1 MLELFQQWG
10 MPQSIRTDN
19 GEPFGVPTRD
29 VIPILSLWLLAWG
42 IKPILN
48 RPRRPQDNATVECN
62 QGTTSRWAEV
72 DNCPNVEILQTRLD
86 EVAVFQ
92 RNAYPVRRLKN
103 KTRTEVFKD
112 LQTISRPFDQ
122 ATFDEQHAYQFL
134 AKAVMPRKVSSS
146 GATSIYNKPFQ
157 VGLPF
162 KGNIVFVK
170 FDPNA
175 VGWSILDR
183 NQNLIKT
190 IPDPRFSRENL
201 FNLTVCQ

>member
-1 MLELFQQWG
+1 
-10 MPQSIRTDN
+10 
-19 GEPFGVPTRD
+19 
-29 VIPILSLWLLAWG
+29 
-42 IKPILN
+42 
-48 RPRRPQDNATVECN
+48 
-62 QGTTSRWAEV
+62 
-72 DNCPNVEILQTRLD
+72 
-86 EVAVFQ
+86 
-92 RNAYPVRRLKN
+92 
-103 KTRTEVFKD
+103 
-112 LQTISRPFDQ
+112 
-122 ATFDEQHAYQFL
+122 
-134 AKAVMPRKVSSS
+134 MPRKVSSS